1 MNEVWLLDQWRWFT
15 VIRPYMLAQ
24 VRPHVLTAED
34 EPALKPG
41 DSFKECDKDCPEMV
55 VVPAG
60 EFIMGSPASEQGRRD
75 DEEPQ
80 HKVVFA
86 KPFAVSRFDV
96 TFADWDACVVYGD
109 CDPRVADSG
118 FGRGPQPVINIT
130 WDDARQYTAW
140 LSRMTG
146 KPYRLLSEAEFEYA
160 ARAGTQTAYP
170 WGDEIGNNNANCYD
184 CGSEMGGL
192 RPSRVGTYAANR
204 FGLHDM
210 HGNIWQWIED
220 CYHENCKAAPRDG
233 SAWVDDPDCSRRIVR
248 GGSWSSRTR
257 DLRAALRVWYTSV
270 VRYPFLG
277 FRVGR
282 TLSTGADAITVAP
295 GGR

>member
-1 MNEVWLLDQWRWFT
+1 
-15 VIRPYMLAQ
+15 MLAQ

-80 HKVVFA
+80 H
-86 KPFAVSRFDV
+86 
-96 TFADWDACVVYGD
+96 T
-109 CDPRVADSG
+109 
-118 FGRGPQPVINIT
+118 
-130 WDDARQYTAW
+130 
-140 LSRMTG
+140 
-146 KPYRLLSEAEFEYA
+146 
-160 ARAGTQTAYP
+160 
-170 WGDEIGNNNANCYD
+170 
-184 CGSEMGGL
+184 
-192 RPSRVGTYAANR
+192 
-204 FGLHDM
+204 
-210 HGNIWQWIED
+210 
-220 CYHENCKAAPRDG
+220 
-233 SAWVDDPDCSRRIVR
+233 
-248 GGSWSSRTR
+248 
-257 DLRAALRVWYTSV
+257 LRVWYTSV